1 MWFNSTNYS
10 INNHSLWF
18 NSKDYSIQ
26 NNTLWFNS
34 IHSPFVDFGPLIG
47 PYLVSI
53 FVQVPNFSILG
64 PLEPWEQFSSW
75 CRINHKGHIIVYF
88 PQIWL
93 QVWLRLLSSFWSPLH
108 VGAVPVWN
116 PRLGLKVLNFR
127 KFDLKIYSYSSF
139 QQNSIKFFFFSF
151 RLNSIQ
157 KFIHFPVFSE
167 IQFKK
172 LFLFQFSTKF
182 NSKIY

>member
-127 KFDLKIYSYSSF
+127 KFDLKILILV
-139 QQNSIKFFFFSF
+139 IKFSNIMKGLVILITNVPWFKEIV
-151 RLNSIQ
+151 SI
-157 KFIHFPVFSE
+157 HTLTLPLE
-167 IQFKK
+167 
-172 LFLFQFSTKF
+172 
-182 NSKIY
+182 KIKS

>member
-88 PQIWL
+88 LQIWSSL
-93 QVWLRLLSSFWSPLH
+93 NLIESLAQIPVVFDITLSCC
-108 VGAVPVWN
+108 ACI
-116 PRLGLKVLNFR
+116 KVSVDWPFEFR
-127 KFDLKIYSYSSF
+127 CLVIILVDGWMDL
-139 QQNSIKFFFFSF
+139 
-151 RLNSIQ
+151 
-157 KFIHFPVFSE
+157 
-167 IQFKK
+167 
-172 LFLFQFSTKF
+172 
-182 NSKIY
+182 

>member
-1 MWFNSTNYS
+1 M
-10 INNHSLWF
+10 
-18 NSKDYSIQ
+18 
-26 NNTLWFNS
+26 
-34 IHSPFVDFGPLIG
+34 
-47 PYLVSI
+47 VSI

-93 QVWLRLLSSFWSPLH
+93 QVWLRLLSFFWSPLH

-139 QQNSIKFFFFSF
+139 QQNSIKFFF
-151 RLNSIQ
+151 L
-157 KFIHFPVFSE
+157 
-167 IQFKK
+167 
-172 LFLFQFSTKF
+172 QFSTKF
-182 NSKIY
+182 NSKIYSFSSFQRNSIQKIIHLTVFWQNSIQKIIHLTVFRQNSIQKFIQKVQIGCIQFNEIFIQ